1 MAAPVDR
8 LEQEETDGTHP
19 PSSSGSVEE
28 LAGQGGD
35 SLWESMGI
43 PLANCGLLAY
53 IGPTNYPKDRAMP
66 IRISSLTKRIAANGA
81 MLHQARMG
89 RIHAQ
94 AADHEP
100 SEAEQALAEE
110 RRLLK
115 EERARRQARAQQPGP
130 TALDKLVRTHHAEVK
145 EKPKATKDAK
155 EPKNAKAGKPH
166 GPTRAEKHAAKASA
180 LDAARRATKK
190 SAKP

>member
-1 MAAPVDR
+1 
-8 LEQEETDGTHP
+8 
-19 PSSSGSVEE
+19 
-28 LAGQGGD
+28 
-35 SLWESMGI
+35 MGI
-43 PLANCGLLAY
+43 SLANRGVLAY
-53 IGPTNYPKDRAMP
+53 IGPTNYPKDRDMP
-66 IRISSLTKRIAANGA
+66 IRISSLTKRIADNGA

-94 AADHEP
+94 GADHEP
-100 SEAEQALAEE
+100 SDAERAIAEE

-145 EKPKATKDAK
+145 DKPKAMKEAKQAK
-155 EPKNAKAGKPH
+155 EPKDAKAGKAR

-180 LDAARRATKK
+180 LDAARRAKKK